1 MLPGLSLFV
10 GVKLFPKRLIRST
23 IVGAANELRG
33 NIVSSILT
41 GISLTIGSL
50 SIIGA
55 ISAAAFVD
63 EALIAPAEIVS
74 GRAVTVS
81 APFEPSTFDLDR
93 IDSLSDAQFALRA
106 ANISSYVEWHVNTR
120 ATTVTHSSRWGFEK
134 PRSIQLVFF
143 SGQRSDVFREPTQAR
158 LGTTDSRAPSVTVNE
173 QASTLL
179 GGPRVCPSVKISD
192 ITQPMTVCPS
202 AHISD
207 HRDAAV
213 MYISIEEWLTLSPIP
228 LPEMDGAAFARGS
241 GSVTQLTA
249 AVQLLGS
256 RLGDIDPRSI
266 NRSDTVGQ
274 LNELRATISRIFIIV
289 GMVAS
294 GLAMLGILNISLSR
308 AREQV
313 RDIALR
319 RAVGAS
325 RHQIFSELVGATV
338 AIGVAAAIVSG
349 VVGYA
354 VFTFVVPNFVPI
366 MSGIAPPIFPATSLL
381 AAVVVNTTVAVAGS
395 AIPALIA
402 SRRGFSQFLR

>member
-1 MLPGLSLFV
+1 M
-10 GVKLFPKRLIRST
+10 GVKLSPKRLLRST
-23 IVGAANELRG
+23 FVGAANEIRG

-41 GISLTIGSL
+41 GISLSIGSL

-55 ISAAAFVD
+55 VLASSFVD
-63 EALIAPAEIVS
+63 EALIAPAEILS

-81 APFEPSTFDLDR
+81 APLAPSTFDSARLK
-93 IDSLSDAQFALRA
+93 SLSDAQSALRA

-120 ATTVTHSSRWGFEK
+120 ATTVTQASRWGFEK
-134 PRSIQLVFF
+134 PRPIQLVFF
-143 SGQRSDVFREPTQAR
+143 SGQRSDVFREPTLVR
-158 LGTTDSRAPSVTVNE
+158 LGPADSRAPSVRVNE

-179 GGPRVCPSVKISD
+179 GGSGVCPSVKISD
-192 ITQPMTVCPS
+192 ITQPMTVCPT
-202 AHISD
+202 AHIAD
-207 HRDAAV
+207 QRDAAV
-213 MYISIEEWLTLSPIP
+213 MYISIEEWSTLSPIP
-228 LPEMDGAAFARGS
+228 LPEMDGVIFALGS

-266 NRSDTVGQ
+266 NRYDTVGQ

-325 RHQIFSELVGATV
+325 RLQIFSELVGATV

-349 VVGYA
+349 LLGYT
-354 VFTFVVPNFVPI
+354 VFTLVVPNFVPI
-366 MSGIAPPIFPATSLL
+366 MSGIAPPVFPAVSLL
-381 AAVVVNTTVAVAGS
+381 AAVVVNTTIAVVGS